1 MAVSLTNTVMILFQP
16 AAPASPATPEPEA
29 PAPPVVDPAG
39 TAPVSQQGQTRPAL
53 LPSSTQRASDH
64 APAAAALVLLL
75 AVGAAALV

>member
-1 MAVSLTNTVMILFQP
+1 MILFQS

-53 LPSSTQRASDH
+53 LHSSAQRASDH